1 MLLLTETEGA
11 RQTAQAMWPVGAA
24 IEALLNDID
33 AQKVI
38 CCLPFATGKDCAT
51 FGLRR
56 YEKGDAWA
64 LGSAANVG
72 SCRAAAE
79 ALDQ

>member
-1 MLLLTETEGA
+1 MLKTSS
-11 RQTAQAMWPVGAA
+11 AA
-24 IEALLNDID
+24 
-33 AQKVI
+33 
-38 CCLPFATGKDCAT
+38 CRFATGKDCAT

-79 ALDQ
+79 ALDGNREEAPSRCAAPSSPSTRTWTMVY